1 MTRLIY
7 DALGIRFEHSAL
19 ELELAFWRASRTILP
34 EPHVEVALDAL
45 DARGIAAAVVS
56 NTAFSGPAMEA
67 RRPR

>member
-1 MTRLIY
+1 MPRLLY
-7 DALGIRFEHSAL
+7 DALGIRFEHSA
-19 ELELAFWRASRTILP
+19 LELAFWRASRTILP